1 MIFYKNS
8 FVFQNFKV
16 MERSDSTIRHSTIV
30 IPLEGGI
37 MSRSFK
43 LPDLGEGIHEGE
55 VLAVPV
61 TAGQGVNEGDIILE
75 VETDK
80 AAVEIPSPFTGSVQ
94 EIFVKPGD
102 IVNVGDVMMTF
113 SGGDEAQEVEEKKQ
127 TEGPAPPAEALAAVP
142 PSAARTQTGPVPAS
156 PATRRLARELEVDL
170 HRVTPTGPAG
180 LVTAEDVRASADKG
194 QVARETGTVSAVDAA
209 EGPRTI
215 ISVPNL
221 PDFTKWGSVER
232 VPFRSIRRA
241 TARQMSLSWSQIPHV
256 NSQDVV
262 DVTKLEAFRQKHKA
276 EIEAVGG
283 KLTLTIFAIKAIAT
297 ALKTYPNFNA
307 TLDTVNSE
315 IVIKH
320 YYNIGVAVSTD
331 SGLIVPVVRD
341 VDRKSIR
348 ELAVELNDL
357 VQRTRTRK
365 TTREEMQGGTFTIS
379 NAGAM
384 GGGFFAPIIN
394 YPEVAIIG
402 VGQARMQAVVREKG
416 KDDFVI
422 VPRLMMPIVL
432 CIDHRVLDGADA
444 IRFLKVLVDTLED
457 PDELF
462 ISMI

>member
-1 MIFYKNS
+1 
-8 FVFQNFKV
+8 
-16 MERSDSTIRHSTIV
+16 
-30 IPLEGGI
+30 

-55 VLAVPV
+55 VLSVPV
-61 TAGQGVNEGDIILE
+61 TVAQEVKEGDIILE

-80 AAVEIPSPFTGSVQ
+80 AAVEIPSPYTGSVQ

-102 IVNVGDVMMTF
+102 VVNVGDVMMTF
-113 SGGDEAQEVEEKKQ
+113 SGGDEAQTVEAKKQ
-127 TEGPAPPAEALAAVP
+127 TDVPAPPGADASVVAQLATA
-142 PSAARTQTGPVPAS
+142 TGTGPVPAS

-170 HRVTPTGPAG
+170 HLVTPTGPAG
-180 LVTAEDVRASADKG
+180 LVTAEDVRAFSAQGSGGPK
-194 QVARETGTVSAVDAA
+194 DAA
-209 EGPRTI
+209 AAPGPPAEARPAVAAETE
-215 ISVPNL
+215 L
-221 PDFTKWGSVER
+221 PDFAKWGSVER

-241 TARQMSLSWSQIPHV
+241 TARQMSLAWSQIPHV

-276 EIEAVGG
+276 EIEGIGG
-283 KLTLTIFAIKAIAT
+283 KLTLTVFALKAIAT

-307 TLDTVNSE
+307 TLDTTHSE
-315 IVIKH
+315 IIIKH
-320 YYNIGVAVSTD
+320 YYNIGVAVNTD
-331 SGLIVPVVRD
+331 RGLIVPVVRD
-341 VDRKSIR
+341 VDRKSIK

-365 TTREEMQGGTFTIS
+365 TTLDEMQGGTFTIT

-394 YPEVAIIG
+394 FPEVAILG
-402 VGQARMQAVVREKG
+402 VGQARMQPVVREKEKG
-416 KDDFVI
+416 NFVI
-422 VPRLMMPIVL
+422 VPRLMMPVAL

-444 IRFLKVLVDTLED
+444 IRFLRVLVDTLED
-457 PDELF
+457 PDELL